1 MKKAFF
7 IITILCCALAAALW
21 AYVRSDSFAMR
32 IRPLVVG
39 PIQDVLGPG
48 ARIGR
53 IRANLLPLYLE
64 IRDITIPA
72 GMNSEAVAVRRIRV
86 YCNPFPLIYRTISI
100 PSLSV
105 LEPRVLATRSDAGD
119 IDLAG
124 LIDRIRSSF
133 EQRRPAAPSY
143 KVKIRMIA
151 VRNGRVVFT
160 DTATKTVAALSRV
173 SMRMKLSLPSASLHL
188 RLTSG
193 DLSIAAPAYQE
204 IKGKLRGT
212 VDYDNDR
219 LSLEDCELVAE
230 DSRIAV
236 SGIAATASGG
246 ALDLKITSR
255 IGQRSLGRLTDI
267 LARDKKARGPFVES
281 TAKITGTL
289 REPIMNGDI
298 KLSGIAFGGFK
309 LSAAAA
315 QFAYKNGTI
324 SLAAEQWKLA
334 KGDRQLNIQEIV
346 LEADYRRGVLELD
359 RADIRA
365 DDLLLRAM
373 GSIDSAKGYHLTASA
388 EASGEGRSL
397 SLITGIDIS
406 GNVSVHG
413 LVSGPLIS
421 PRFEGRLE
429 AGPAAVRRV
438 PFASLA
444 GTILLQER
452 ILSLE
457 GADIRHGQS
466 RYTFN
471 GSVNFKGQEPLFSAT
486 LDVRKSDVVTIV
498 ALFYQRIPLELAA
511 SGQLSF
517 RGTSKEFSG
526 KGSLDLDAGV
536 AYGESFDSGSLSVE
550 LTRDRVSFPRV
561 VLEKKAGTI
570 TGDGW
575 IGFDGTYAAHVAS
588 EGVDLAEV
596 DHVRKLPVSGPLV
609 LDIRSSG
616 SFSAPVVKAHGA
628 TDRLLYRDAVLGPAR
643 ADLEIQN
650 GVLTFSASTQDGLLA
665 ANGTWKLKLP
675 YLWDLSA
682 SLRTQDFDP
691 SVLAKES
698 ELLSKIKVTAE
709 GSVKARGAGLD
720 LASVVGTA
728 HFQKLGFTF
737 GDLRLEN
744 EGEARIRI
752 DAGRA
757 IVQSLTLEGTGTR
770 LAVTGDTRLGKD
782 IDLAFSGGANLSLLR
797 VLYREVEHGDGT
809 ASVKLSVGGEWSN
822 PDVGGELTIK
832 DGQIKIRDI
841 PQKFTAV
848 NGTISFAQDRIVT
861 DGLSGEVGG
870 GTITVTGNAQLDGS
884 SLVDFSA
891 RAAIENVTVR
901 YPAGLTANVGG
912 VLYYDGDSGNQTLS
926 GEVNIRKAKYEKRV
940 EWKSM
945 LVDFTRGF
953 TQKKKADIGWIG
965 ETQINVRFLGKEDI
979 LFESN
984 LAKIPLDIDML
995 FRGTVNQPQV
1005 LGRIE
1010 ARKGEVYFR
1019 KNVFK
1024 ILHASADFTDPNRIN
1039 PTLDVQAATRV
1050 REYQIQLGVTGTADR
1065 AVVTFVSEPPL
1076 TDSNILALLA
1086 LGRTSEELKGKEA
1099 NVGVGE
1105 ATSFAT
1111 GKFQDILESRARS
1124 LTGLDRFQVD
1134 PYISKADVAVPRVT
1148 VGKEVVQDKLFM
1160 TYSSNVGA
1168 STPEQ
1173 MFRIEYIL
1181 NKNMSLVGEMNELG
1195 NLGGDVKFR
1204 FEFK

>member
-1 MKKAFF
+1 MKKALF
-7 IITILCCALAAALW
+7 IIVILCFALVAALW

-39 PIQDVLGPG
+39 PIQEVLGPG

-53 IRANLLPLYLE
+53 IRANLLPLYLV

-86 YCNPFPLIYRTISI
+86 YLNPFPLIYRTISI

-119 IDLAG
+119 IDLAD

-133 EQRRPAAPSY
+133 KQRQPAAPSY
-143 KVKIRMIA
+143 EIKIRMIRI
-151 VRNGRVVFT
+151 RNGRVVFT
-160 DTATKTVAALSRV
+160 DAATKTVAALSRV
-173 SMRMKLSLPSASLHL
+173 NMRMKMSLPSASLNI

-193 DLSIAAPAYQE
+193 NLSIAAPSYQE
-204 IKGKLRGT
+204 IKGRMRGT
-212 VDYDNDR
+212 VDYNSGR
-219 LSLEDCELVAE
+219 LSLENCELVAE
-230 DSRIAV
+230 DSLIAV
-236 SGIAATASGG
+236 SGIAAIASGG

-267 LARDKKARGPFVES
+267 LGREKKAKGPFVES
-281 TAKITGTL
+281 KVKITGTL
-289 REPIMNGDI
+289 SEPIMNGDI
-298 KLSGIAFGGFK
+298 KLSGIAFGGFR
-309 LSAAAA
+309 LSNAAA
-315 QFAYKNGTI
+315 QFAYKKGII
-324 SLAAEQWKLA
+324 SLTAEQWKLA
-334 KGDRQLNIQEIV
+334 KGDQQLNIQEIM
-346 LEADYRRGVLELD
+346 LEADHRKGVLELD
-359 RADIRA
+359 RADIQA
-365 DDLLLRAM
+365 DDLRVHAM
-373 GSIDSAKGYHLTASA
+373 GSIDAAKGYHLTTSA
-388 EASGEGRSL
+388 ETSGEGKSL
-397 SLITGIDIS
+397 SLITGINIS

-413 LVSGPLIS
+413 LLSGPLVS

-429 AGPAAVRRV
+429 AGPVAVRHVR
-438 PFASLA
+438 FASLA
-444 GTILLQER
+444 GNIFFQER
-452 ILSLE
+452 MLSLE
-457 GADIRHGQS
+457 EADIRHGQS

-471 GSVNFKGQEPLFSAT
+471 GSVNFKEKEPVFAAT
-486 LDVRKSDVVTIV
+486 LDVRQSDVVTIV
-498 ALFYQRIPLELAA
+498 ALFYQRIPLELSA
-511 SGQLSF
+511 SGHLSF

-550 LTRDRVSFPRV
+550 LTRDRVSFPSV
-561 VLEKKAGTI
+561 ILEKRGGKI

-596 DHVRKLPVSGPLV
+596 DHLRKLPLSGPLV
-609 LDIRSSG
+609 LDIRSTG

-628 TDRLLYRDAVLGPAR
+628 TERLVYQDAVLGPAR
-643 ADLEIQN
+643 ADLEIQD
-650 GVLTFSASTQDGLLA
+650 GVLSFSASTKDGLLA
-665 ANGTWKLKLP
+665 ANGTWKLKRP
-675 YLWDLSA
+675 FLWDVSA
-682 SLRTQDFDP
+682 SLRTKDFDP

-720 LASVVGTA
+720 LASVNGTA
-728 HFQKLGFTF
+728 YFQKLGFAF

-744 EGEARIRI
+744 EGEARIHI

-757 IVQSLTLEGTGTR
+757 VVQSLTLEGTGTR
-770 LAVTGDTRLGKD
+770 LAVTGDTMLGKD
-782 IDLAFSGGANLSLLR
+782 MDLTFSGGADLSLLR

-822 PDVGGELTIK
+822 PEVGGELNIR
-832 DGQIKIRDI
+832 DGQVKIRDI
-841 PQKFTAV
+841 PQKFTAL

-884 SLVDFSA
+884 SLVDFSS
-891 RAAIENVTVR
+891 RAIIENVTVR

-912 VLYYDGDSGNQTLS
+912 VLYFDGDTESQTLS
-926 GEVNIRKAKYEKRV
+926 GEVNIQKAKYEKRV

-953 TQKKKADIGWIG
+953 TQKKKVVIGWIG
-965 ETQINVRFLGKEDI
+965 ETQINVRFFGKENI
-979 LFESN
+979 IFESN

-1039 PTLDVQAATRV
+1039 PMLDVQAETRV

-1065 AVVTFVSEPPL
+1065 AVVTFASEPAL

-1148 VGKEVVQDKLFM
+1148 VGKEVVQDKIFM

-1181 NKNMSLVGEMNELG
+1181 NRNMSLVGEMNELG